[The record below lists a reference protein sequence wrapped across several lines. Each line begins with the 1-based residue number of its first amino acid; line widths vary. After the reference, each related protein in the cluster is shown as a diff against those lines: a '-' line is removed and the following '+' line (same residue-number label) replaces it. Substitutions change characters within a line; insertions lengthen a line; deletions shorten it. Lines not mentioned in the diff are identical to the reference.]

1 MSSIITFYS
10 YKGGVGRSM
19 SLANIAFELSKR
31 NKKILIVDWDLE
43 APGLER
49 YFNAF
54 QINNEGEG
62 LLSLLSEFKKN
73 NTVDYTNYLW
83 TISTDFKHPIYLLP
97 SGREKDP
104 IKYTTEL
111 ERFNWEDFFKPEGG
125 GMHLENLRNQ
135 WLQDF
140 DFVLIDSRTGLS
152 DASGVCTIMLPDVV
166 IPMFTANY
174 QSLFGIRDIMN
185 FIQSSRQRLAVDRMT
200 LTILPLPSRF
210 GTRVEFKESQ
220 EWLDRIADIL
230 KNCFSDWL
238 PKWIEPRY
246 MLEQIKIPQ
255 VDYFSFGEKLAVVEQ
270 GTNDPEGMGFI
281 YSKIADFI
289 SSDFTDIENFVGKN
303 YFEEKKS
310 YYHYT
315 KELKATEE
323 KKEKKYNYDLFISY
337 PRSVYQWV
345 REVMLP
351 TLTEYLGDELGY
363 KPQIYFDAGE
373 MVPGNDWNDTFKAAL
388 EGSKV
393 FIFVFSDSELSSN
406 FLNSDLLV
414 AEAIQKTLKTNILFP
429 VLFRKGYGELNLP
442 PSIFKIQPVDL
453 SSFSKEAITGSTKLN
468 AQFGNV
474 IEQFV
479 QTLASSIREIDKKD
493 QNVIPTE
500 KDIHVEIESLAYAY
514 ENLRKQ
520 MPSGN
525 TRTRLMQ
532 DIVEKMKSKASEA
545 ELILPS
551 LTNSS
556 SPGKRLAAIAILQ
569 EKPKIE
575 YVDWLADHT
584 GDNEKPFVG
593 YQASVGIYL
602 ASRNLI
608 DKKALSGAID
618 RAFENVD
625 KYPYKDPNQISVLES
640 AKAQLSFKS

>member
-1 MSSIITFYS
+1 
-10 YKGGVGRSM
+10 M

>member
-1 MSSIITFYS
+1 
-10 YKGGVGRSM
+10 M

-49 YFNAF
+49 YFNTF

-185 FIQSSRQRLAVDRMT
+185 FIQSSRQRLSVDRMA

-230 KNCFSDWL
+230 KSCFSDWL

-393 FIFVFSDSELSSN
+393 FIFVFSDSELSSS

-429 VLFRKGYGELNLP
+429 VLFRRGYGELNLP
-442 PSIFKIQPVDL
+442 PSIFNIQPVDL

-468 AQFGNV
+468 AQFG
-474 IEQFV
+474 
-479 QTLASSIREIDKKD
+479 KC
-493 QNVIPTE
+493 
-500 KDIHVEIESLAYAY
+500 Y
-514 ENLRKQ
+514 
-520 MPSGN
+520 
-525 TRTRLMQ
+525 
-532 DIVEKMKSKASEA
+532 
-545 ELILPS
+545 
-551 LTNSS
+551 
-556 SPGKRLAAIAILQ
+556 
-569 EKPKIE
+569 
-575 YVDWLADHT
+575 
-584 GDNEKPFVG
+584 
-593 YQASVGIYL
+593 
-602 ASRNLI
+602 
-608 DKKALSGAID
+608 
-618 RAFENVD
+618 
-625 KYPYKDPNQISVLES
+625 
-640 AKAQLSFKS
+640 

>member
-1 MSSIITFYS
+1 
-10 YKGGVGRSM
+10 
-19 SLANIAFELSKR
+19 
-31 NKKILIVDWDLE
+31 
-43 APGLER
+43 
-49 YFNAF
+49 
-54 QINNEGEG
+54 
-62 LLSLLSEFKKN
+62 
-73 NTVDYTNYLW
+73 
-83 TISTDFKHPIYLLP
+83 
-97 SGREKDP
+97 
-104 IKYTTEL
+104 
-111 ERFNWEDFFKPEGG
+111 
-125 GMHLENLRNQ
+125 
-135 WLQDF
+135 
-140 DFVLIDSRTGLS
+140 
-152 DASGVCTIMLPDVV
+152 MLPDVV

-593 YQASVGIYL
+593 YQSSVGIYL